1 MNRRVLSCGAYL
13 VQERV
18 SSIQGGKTEGGLDF
32 SLEPQSGSSSSL
44 GADHPGV
51 TFRSSQEEEKQ
62 REDRWRKDREKQ
74 KKEVRQFHANIATHV
89 NCRKWWGMCRKMP
102 TLNVFVSRTT
112 CLCSWP
118 GLHMGYLQIAAG
130 ASGAITAAWL
140 HGVFF
145 FWLGGGT
152 QLSG

>member
-1 MNRRVLSCGAYL
+1 MFCLVEHILSRREYRRYKEAKRKEDWISHWNLNLARLALSEQTIRASPFE
-13 VQERV
+13 VPR
-18 SSIQGGKTEGGLDF
+18 
-32 SLEPQSGSSSSL
+32 
-44 GADHPGV
+44 
-51 TFRSSQEEEKQ
+51 REKQ

-89 NCRKWWGMCRKMP
+89 NCRKCWGMCRKMP

-118 GLHMGYLQIAAG
+118 GLHMGYHQIAAG

-140 HGVFF
+140 HGVFSSG
-145 FWLGGGT
+145 WE
-152 QLSG
+152 LS